1 MVSSFWRDE
10 MDSIRCMTC
19 TIVFIAVLPLAG
31 CAQHPADWGTGPTPP
46 APTQVVITAQP
57 TNQAVPVGRSATF
70 TVTATGTAPIQYQ
83 WSRNGTPISG
93 ATSASYTTP
102 TVASADTGTTYQVT
116 VSNTVN
122 SVVSSAVTLTA
133 GPRAPAIGDLRYL
146 LFEQV
151 SAYSSFM
158 QTGTSGGLIP
168 GVYDYYANYLGTPLT
183 LGSSTMCSPNDCG
196 SRFMVYN
203 LPAGMT
209 GLTMFYSEASYSALS
224 SSLQSLNAQGN
235 VVIISLDIEPQVG
248 AILLAWVQTQAGGFD
263 YRMETVSP
271 SRIAATVAADGASS
285 RVVTAVGLDPS
296 TGMAY
301 VISYGWQGD
310 TTTVFETTA
319 QIVSPPNIASAASA
333 MANQG
338 YIISAFGGN
347 DTSGYALL
355 GMRVQGDT
363 KPRPFVCSMTGS
375 DTWAN
380 NPNSAYPTV
389 VAYMEDEAQLP
400 YLIVEEQ

>member
-1 MVSSFWRDE
+1 
-10 MDSIRCMTC
+10 
-19 TIVFIAVLPLAG
+19 LA
-31 CAQHPADWGTGPTPP
+31 
-46 APTQVVITAQP
+46 
-57 TNQAVPVGRSATF
+57 F
-70 TVTATGTAPIQYQ
+70 
-83 WSRNGTPISG
+83 
-93 ATSASYTTP
+93 
-102 TVASADTGTTYQVT
+102 ADTGTTYQVT
-116 VSNTVN
+116 VSNAVN

-158 QTGTSGGLIP
+158 QHGISSNIVPGAYNYYTS
-168 GVYDYYANYLGTPLT
+168 YLGTPLK
-183 LGSSTMCSPNDCG
+183 LGSNADCG
-196 SRFMVYN
+196 RDDCYYGYVAYN
-203 LPAGMT
+203 LPATMS
-209 GLTMFYSEASYSALS
+209 GLTMFYSERAYSDLS
-224 SSLQSLNAQGN
+224 SGLQSLNAQGN

-248 AILLAWVQTQAGGFD
+248 AIGIAWVQTQGGGFD
-263 YRMETVSP
+263 YRMETVAP
-271 SRIAATVAADGASS
+271 SQLAATVATDGASS

-296 TGMAY
+296 TEMAY

-310 TTTVFETTA
+310 MTTVFETTA
-319 QIVSPPNIASAASA
+319 QIVSVSNIASAASA

-347 DTSGYALL
+347 DTDGYALA
-355 GMRVQGDT
+355 GMRVKGDT
-363 KPRPFVCSMTGS
+363 MPRPIVCSMTGS

-389 VAYMEDEAQLP
+389 VAYMEDGAELP